1 MRSGS
6 DLEFLQTLASEA
18 ALHERLRGEVIGLR
32 QVCRVAGLGL
42 LALGTLLA
50 PGAVYVQLGSALP
63 VRELPTRPGVLDG
76 LICRLVGALLSAV
89 GRGWLSRGG
98 AAARS

>member
-1 MRSGS
+1 MRGGS
-6 DLEFLQTLASEA
+6 DLESLETLASDIAVAHEKA
-18 ALHERLRGEVIGLR
+18 ALPERLRGEVIGLR

-42 LALGTLLA
+42 LAL
-50 PGAVYVQLGSALP
+50 GAVYVQLGSALP

-76 LICRLVGALLSAV
+76 LICLLVGALLSAV

-98 AAARS
+98 APAR